1 MWNWKREKTH
11 PLRSSLL
18 EAIDPL
24 TPEEKARLYALR
36 QRLSPTSEFLLGK
49 EKRRLMFLRWLVEH
63 DRLRGDKL

>member
-1 MWNWKREKTH
+1 MWNWKREKTQ

-18 EAIDPL
+18 EVVDPL
-24 TPEEKARLYALR
+24 TPEEKARLCALR
-36 QRLSPTSEFLLGK
+36 QRLSPASEFLLGK